1 MNLLICITSINK
13 YTALFVESL
22 LFHTTTLGMANV
34 NSSIE
39 EAGWS
44 KIDHLIYNDILNK

>member
-22 LFHTTTLGMANV
+22 LFHTTTFGMVNV
-34 NSSIE
+34 NSSIKE
-39 EAGWS
+39 TGWS
-44 KIDHLIYNDILNK
+44 KIDHLIYNNIVNK

>member
-1 MNLLICITSINK
+1 MNLLICIASINK

-22 LFHTTTLGMANV
+22 LFHTTTLGMVYV
-34 NSSIE
+34 NLSIK

-44 KIDHLIYNDILNK
+44 KIDHLIYNNIVNK